1 MLSRLPAPRKAF
13 QAASRHARNP
23 RKRELVFLMDH
34 RFDSE
39 AVRDL
44 TPYWM
49 KKDIISGDF
58 TPAMLKTITKEFWS
72 SC

>member
-1 MLSRLPAPRKAF
+1 
-13 QAASRHARNP
+13 
-23 RKRELVFLMDH
+23 MDH